1 MVFIEL
7 AIIAVAR
14 QVRKSPVYQ
23 RWHKWK
29 SMSPKGLEY
38 NLQYIGLEV
47 YA

>member
-1 MVFIEL
+1 MVVIEFIIL
-7 AIIAVAR
+7 AVVR

-23 RWHKWK
+23 RWYKWK